1 MKKNLIALAT
11 AALMVT
17 GAKARTLVINTDDQ
31 NPAPKE
37 AFTFAID
44 SFKEKYPAIEVE
56 WNNFDREGYK
66 TRIRNFLT
74 ADAPDVATWYPGN
87 RMAPFVDAGLFMD
100 ISDVWAGEGL
110 DKEMASV

>member
-17 GAKARTLVINTDDQ
+17 GAQARTLVINTDDQ

-37 AFTFAID
+37 AFTYAVD
-44 SFKEKYPAIEVE
+44 TFKAKYPDINVE

-66 TRIRNFLT
+66 TRIRNLS
-74 ADAPDVATWYPGN
+74 
-87 RMAPFVDAGLFMD
+87 L
-100 ISDVWAGEGL
+100 IHI
-110 DKEMASV
+110 